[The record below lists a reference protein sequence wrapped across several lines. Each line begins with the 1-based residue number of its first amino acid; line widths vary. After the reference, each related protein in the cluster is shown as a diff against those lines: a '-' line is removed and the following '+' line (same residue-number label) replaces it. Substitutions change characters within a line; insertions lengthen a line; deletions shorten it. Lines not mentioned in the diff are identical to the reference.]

1 MKVCTSCHINV
12 GGYYKCCPLCQ
23 NGLEEGK
30 DMDRGDE
37 YPYFPSQHEIKV
49 LSLFHKIQM
58 FVMVSLCILFLAL
71 DYMFRLNNGI
81 HWSFIVTVWAVS
93 VEVFV
98 SPLFRRRYAPLYL
111 VTDIGVVLV
120 AASFLTVKYV
130 GGMFILTEYMIP
142 IVIMVII
149 LFDFIYCLVD
159 KKGNALVFAICSVG
173 AGIIP
178 AVVMLVLYRD
188 APVMWEVCLIVSL
201 ITLAGLIAF
210 KGSKVLNEMQKRLNI

>member
-1 MKVCTSCHINV
+1 MKVCTSCQIKV
-12 GGYYKCCPLCQ
+12 GEYYKTCPLCQ
-23 NGLEEGK
+23 NGLDESSAGNEK
-30 DMDRGDE
+30 DV

-58 FVMVSLCILFLAL
+58 FVMVSMCILFLAL

-93 VEVFV
+93 AEVFI

-120 AASFLTVKYV
+120 VASFLTVKYV

-142 IVIMVII
+142 IVIMVILI
-149 LFDFIYCLVD
+149 FDFIYCLVD

-178 AVVMLVLYRD
+178 VLVMFAIYRD
-188 APVMWEVCLIVSL
+188 APVMWEVCLLVSL

-210 KGSKVLNEMQKRLNI
+210 KGGKVLNEMQKRLNI